1 MAGDAQSVIHQ
12 PVQPAGFAVPRG
24 HYSPGY
30 RAGDFLFISGQ
41 LPIVQGQPAN
51 ADMPFE
57 EQVRVVMANIRGVLE
72 AAGGTLKDIAK
83 VNAYVTDVSLWPEFN
98 RVYAEVMGEHRPA
111 RCVVPVPALNY
122 GMMLEVE
129 AVALLRTAD

>member
-1 MAGDAQSVIHQ
+1 MAGETKQLIHHG
-12 PVQPAGFAVPRG
+12 VQPAGFAVPRG

-41 LPIVQGQPAN
+41 LPIEQGKPADP
-51 ADMPFE
+51 DMPFDA
-57 EQVRVVMANIRGVLE
+57 QVRLVLANIRDVLA
-72 AAGGTLKDIAK
+72 AAGGSLNDIAK
-83 VNAYVTDVSLWPEFN
+83 VNAYVTDVGLWPEFN

-122 GMMLEVE
+122 GMKLEVE
-129 AVALLRTAD
+129 AVALLRGPA